1 MMAAKPIVASLKSY
15 LLESFPIDKNMIDI
29 LQAKNFIAKGDA
41 SEMGSLVK
49 EGKKEDALTKFLTYI
64 EDYYTVKRLSELCD
78 QLDKMSEG
86 TKPMLEKIAS
96 RIRKEMKKF
105 DENDE

>member
-1 MMAAKPIVASLKSY
+1 MMAAKPIVASLRSY
-15 LLESFPIDKNMIDI
+15 LLKTFPIDKKIIDT
-29 LQAKNFIAKGDA
+29 LQAENFLAKGDA

-49 EGKKEDALTKFLTYI
+49 EGKKEDALTKFLTYT

-78 QLDKMSEG
+78 QLDQMSDG
-86 TKPMLEKIAS
+86 TKPILEKIAS